1 MSPQNNPE
9 QNRDLFSL
17 DSEKNTDES
26 RNKILSEI
34 VEQARAV
41 RRLQKVYFATR
52 TKDALERAKAAER
65 ELDRMLA
72 TDLNS
77 SSSLAGTEA
86 VIFKTG

>member
-1 MSPQNNPE
+1 MSRPNNPQ

-26 RNKILSEI
+26 KILSEI
-34 VEQARAV
+34 VEQAREV

-52 TKDALERAKAAER
+52 TKDALERAKTAER